1 MATLKDIAE
10 CAGVSI
16 STVSRVLNG
25 TAPISAKV
33 KQQIL
38 AIAAEQGYPL
48 HKLAKPV
55 TEALDPL
62 RHVLLAAPRNLML
75 ESDYNLVSL
84 SLINALKTLCV
95 QRNIRLRPF
104 PSEHDAMTE
113 ERMSASL
120 QGMRQSGI
128 VIVNDERIPL
138 LQAVVKSGIPAVL
151 INGEDPSMRL
161 NRVTPANYA
170 AAACAVRHLIEH
182 GHRRILHLTWSS
194 CITIKQRERG
204 YRDALLEAGIA
215 VDESL
220 ILALP
225 DFHPLTARDAMLR
238 WLSAHPDRLGVTA
251 IFCAADNQAVGV
263 VDALAQRGIR
273 VPDDMSLVGMDNIL
287 PLDML
292 PVSLTT
298 VHLPLD
304 AVARAALQLLTQQ
317 LVPAQ
322 SLGVTQHVE
331 LAGHLVVRE
340 SVKRLNPLA

>member
-48 HKLAKPV
+48 YKLAKPV
-55 TEALDPL
+55 PEATEPL
-62 RHVLLAAPRNLML
+62 RHVLLVAPRNLML

-84 SLINALKTLCV
+84 SLINALKALCV

-104 PSEHDAMTE
+104 PAENDAITE
-113 ERMSASL
+113 DQLIAAL
-120 QGMRQSGI
+120 QGGRQSGI
-128 VIVNDERIPL
+128 LIVNDDRAPL
-138 LQAVVKSGIPAVL
+138 LQAVVKSGMSAVL
-151 INGEDPSMRL
+151 INGEDPSMCL
-161 NRVTPANYA
+161 NSVMPANYP

-204 YRDALLEAGIA
+204 YRDALLRAGIA

-220 ILALP
+220 ILSLP

-273 VPDDMSLVGMDNIL
+273 VPDDISLVGMDNIL

-298 VHLPLD
+298 MHLPLD

-331 LAGHLVVRE
+331 LAGRLVARE
-340 SVKRLNPLA
+340 SVKPLNTLA

>member
-38 AIAAEQGYPL
+38 AIAAEQGYPM

-55 TEALDPL
+55 SEIIEPL
-62 RHVLLAAPRNLML
+62 HHVLLATPRNLML
-75 ESDYNLVSL
+75 ESGYNLVSL
-84 SLINALKTLCV
+84 SLINALKTVCA
-95 QRNIRLRPF
+95 QRNIRISPF
-104 PSEHDAMTE
+104 SVEYDATAE
-113 ERMSASL
+113 QQLIAALHGGRH
-120 QGMRQSGI
+120 SGI
-128 VIVNDERIPL
+128 LIVNDDSLPL
-138 LQAVVKSGIPAVL
+138 LQAVVKSGMPAVL
-151 INGEDPSMRL
+151 INGEDPSMSI
-161 NRVTPANYA
+161 NSVMPANYSA
-170 AAACAVRHLIEH
+170 AVCAVRHLIEH
-182 GHRRILHLTWSS
+182 GHRRILHLTWPS
-194 CITIKQRERG
+194 CVTIKQRERG
-204 YRDALLEAGIA
+204 YRDALLRASIA

-220 ILALP
+220 ILDLP

-251 IFCAADNQAVGV
+251 IFCAADYQAVGV

-273 VPDDMSLVGMDNIL
+273 IPDDISLVGMDNIL

-304 AVARAALQLLTQQ
+304 AVVRAALQLLSQ
-317 LVPAQ
+317 LLIPAQ
-322 SLGVTQHVE
+322 SLCVTQHVE

-340 SVKRLNPLA
+340 SVKRLNASV

>member
-38 AIAAEQGYPL
+38 SIAAEQGYPL

-55 TEALDPL
+55 AEALDPL

-84 SLINALKTLCV
+84 SLINTLKTLCA

-113 ERMSASL
+113 EQMSASL

-128 VIVNDERIPL
+128 VIVNDESIPL

-204 YRDALLEAGIA
+204 YRDALLKAGIA

-220 ILALP
+220 ILASP

-263 VDALAQRGIR
+263 VDALVQRGIR

-298 VHLPLD
+298 VHMPLD
-304 AVARAALQLLTQQ
+304 AVARATLQLLTQQ

-340 SVKRLNPLA
+340 SVKCLSALA